1 MACATAVNEQ
11 LAHLVP
17 IYSALA
23 SSDLQCCLQLITNI
37 NGRVG
42 YLQERLPGFSHIGTM
57 FGAQMAAI
65 HVHLNRLSPKY
76 PQSLI
81 DNAKKK
87 KKKKT
92 KDKIKEDEEDEE
104 DKDIDPSAQIL
115 KLYKSAADD
124 TAFLVKREAARR
136 RRAAA
141 GAAAAAAAAAE
152 ESSDNEDGDDDGGDD
167 QQPSVESTPS
177 TATRI
182 SIAQRIAQ
190 QV

>member
-65 HVHLNRLSPKY
+65 HVHLNHLSPKY

-81 DNAKKK
+81 DNAKK

-141 GAAAAAAAAAE
+141 GAGAAAAAAAE

>member
-136 RRAAA
+136 RRAA

-152 ESSDNEDGDDDGGDD
+152 ESSDDEDGGGDD